1 MEPTTQTAPHTSIAT
16 HFSSLKDPQVVGRSA
31 HELLDILTIT
41 ILAVICG
48 AKGWEDIE
56 DWAVDHAVW
65 LRTFLRLPNGIPQ
78 HDCYR
83 RIFAALAPAPFAQCF
98 TQWMQAL
105 VGSTRGKLVAI
116 DGKTMRRSFDRAR
129 GRLALHV
136 VSAWV
141 AANGVALGQVVTDA
155 KSNEITAIPALLDL
169 LDIRG
174 AVVSIDAMGCQKSIA
189 TKIVDRGADYLLAL
203 KDNHPTAHQ
212 EVAAYFADAV
222 GTTTVHSHTYTDG
235 GHGRVEVRHVHV
247 TTDTAWFEDRAAW
260 KGLQSFVMVER
271 ECHMGTEVRQERRYF
286 LCSLATTDAAAI
298 GAHVRD
304 HWSIEN
310 PLHWT
315 LDVTFREDDC
325 RIRVGHGPENF
336 ALLRKLALA
345 LLKRTPFGRRSLTQ
359 RQKLADRNPDYLLA
373 VLAAGSQGF

>member
-1 MEPTTQTAPHTSIAT
+1 MEPTTPTASHTSITT
-16 HFSSLKDPQVVGRSA
+16 HFSTLKDPRVVGRSTHA
-31 HELLDILTIT
+31 LLDILTIA

-48 AKGWEDIE
+48 AKGWEDME
-56 DWAVDHAVW
+56 DWAIDHAAW
-65 LRTFLRLPNGIPQ
+65 LGTFLPLPGGIPQ

-83 RIFAALAPAPFAQCF
+83 RVFAALAPVPFAQCF

-105 VGSTRGKLVAI
+105 VGSTQGKLIAI

-129 GRLALHV
+129 GRSALHV

-189 TKIVDRGADYLLAL
+189 TTIVEGGADYLLAL

-222 GTTTVHSHTYTDG
+222 GTTTVHSHTTTDA
-235 GHGRVEVRHVHV
+235 GHGRVEVRRVHV

-260 KGLQSFVMVER
+260 KGLKSFVMVESER
-271 ECHMGTEVRQERRYF
+271 HLGTTIQRDCRYF
-286 LCSLATTDAAAI
+286 LCSLTTTDAAAV
-298 GAHVRD
+298 GTHVRD

-359 RQKLADRNPDYLLA
+359 RQKLADRNPNYLLS
-373 VLAAGSQGF
+373 VVAAGSTGF